1 MSGEIEGDD
10 GNPFAAPE
18 ADLPGG
24 ERIPWTEAEAVRYAH
39 LGAENW
45 IQAVGML
52 VLIGSALFCMGGAR
66 ILFLANRFVVGI
78 NALMPFVLLAI
89 GVAGLI
95 AGSRLRKYDPGA
107 RLLVFVGAS
116 LWGILVTL
124 GIMTRGLPLLA
135 PLAIWVPIA
144 VGVLYALANSR
155 ARAVFRPEY
164 REIIAQTPHIKPS
177 SGCLANAVGFGLI
190 VLAGAVVAAC
200 SAIFGR

>member
-18 ADLPGG
+18 ADLSGG

-52 VLIGSALFCMGGAR
+52 VLIGGISSCAIGAR
-66 ILFLANRFVVGI
+66 ILLLANRRTGIDSLAPLMFFTVG
-78 NALMPFVLLAI
+78 VL
-89 GVAGLI
+89 GLI
-95 AGSRLRKYDPGA
+95 VGSGLRKYDPSA
-107 RLLVFVGAS
+107 RLLMFVGLA
-116 LWGILVTL
+116 LWGIMVVL

-135 PLAIWVPIA
+135 PIAIWAPI
-144 VGVLYALANSR
+144 VGGVLYALLNPR
-155 ARAVFRPEY
+155 ARAIFRPEY
-164 REIIAQTPHIKPS
+164 REIIAQTPHIVPN

-200 SAIFGR
+200 SVIFGR